1 MNYSYELIT
10 ELKRKL
16 ELKSDNETSKV
27 LPKSTSGTI
36 SEIKS
41 GKRTLTEEQA
51 LFICEMCN
59 LNVDWVLVHLAQES
73 AKSPV
78 AKSAWLRLGKT
89 LAKTVN
95 ALAIIGIVLF
105 SEASPPNRP
114 ERIRNVP

>member
-10 ELKRKL
+10 ELKKRL

-27 LPKSTSGTI
+27 LPKATSGII

-51 LFICEMCN
+51 LFICEQCN
-59 LNVDWVLVHLAQES
+59 LNVDWVLVHLAQET

-78 AKSAWLRLGKT
+78 AKSAWVRLGKT
-89 LAKTVN
+89 LAKTAS
-95 ALAIIGIVLF
+95 ALGIVGFLLF
-105 SEASPPNRP
+105 SQASGLNPPQ
-114 ERIRNVP
+114 RIRNIP